1 VATTTGNEMEKGRIL
16 IVDDDPDITNSYS
29 LCLEDTRLF
38 EVEAYN
44 DSVEALSNFKSNSY
58 MLVILDI
65 KMPMMNGFE
74 LYDKIKKLDSK
85 VKVCFTSG
93 FNINSAELGEQ
104 FTSLEIECFIP
115 KAIHI
120 KELVQRIE
128 AELLR

>member
-1 VATTTGNEMEKGRIL
+1 MRKGRIL
-16 IVDDDPDITNSYS
+16 IVNDEPDITNSYS
-29 LCLEDTRLF
+29 LCLEDTGLF

-58 MLVILDI
+58 KLVILDI

-85 VKVCFTSG
+85 VKVCFMSG

>member
-1 VATTTGNEMEKGRIL
+1 
-16 IVDDDPDITNSYS
+16 
-29 LCLEDTRLF
+29 
-38 EVEAYN
+38 
-44 DSVEALSNFKSNSY
+44 
-58 MLVILDI
+58 
-65 KMPMMNGFE
+65 MPMMNGFE

-85 VKVCFTSG
+85 VKVCFMSG

-120 KELVQRIE
+120 KELVLRIE

>member
-29 LCLEDTRLF
+29 LCLEDTGLF

-65 KMPMMNGFE
+65 KMPMMNGF
-74 LYDKIKKLDSK
+74 
-85 VKVCFTSG
+85 
-93 FNINSAELGEQ
+93 
-104 FTSLEIECFIP
+104 
-115 KAIHI
+115 
-120 KELVQRIE
+120 
-128 AELLR
+128 